1 MQSKVSK
8 ILITFLLAASLLAA
22 CTPATNP
29 SQPPTESSPQ
39 SAAQPPA
46 AEVQQA
52 EPAGYTV
59 IDSLGREVSFETPPQ
74 RIVIAGKAH
83 IMIIDPLYAFPEAS
97 QRVVAFSKV
106 GQGSGDFTRIIDT
119 DYAAKTILDIDA
131 STEQIAAAQPDV
143 VLLKSYLADTVGK
156 PLEELNIPVI
166 YLDFETPEQYM
177 KDIDTLGQ
185 LFQNPQRAEAI
196 KTFYAEQSSRISQRT
211 AERKDEDKP
220 RVLLLYYSERDGE
233 VAFNIPPLGWI
244 QTLLVEMGGGI
255 PVWKDVEIGKGW
267 TKVGLEQIA
276 AWDADQI
283 YVTTYQG
290 DIEQVI
296 ATIKADPKW
305 QTLRA
310 VQDGKLYAFPVD
322 YYSWDQPDTRW
333 ALGLTWLAA
342 KMNPQL
348 FADLDMEQEVRNFY
362 KTLYN
367 LDDAAIDENIFA
379 RIKGDYP

>member
-22 CTPATNP
+22 CTPATSSP
-29 SQPPTESSPQ
+29 QPPAESSPQ
-39 SAAQPPA
+39 SASQPPA
-46 AEVQQA
+46 VEVQQA

-59 IDSLGREVSFETPPQ
+59 TDSLGREISFETPPQ
-74 RIVIAGKAH
+74 RIVVTGKAH
-83 IMIIDPLYAFPEAS
+83 IMIIDPLYTFPEAS
-97 QRVVAFSKV
+97 QRVVALSKV
-106 GQGSGDFTRIIDT
+106 GQGSGDFTRLIDKN
-119 DYAAKTILDIDA
+119 YAAKTILETES

-156 PLEELNIPVI
+156 PLEELNIPII
-166 YLDFETPEQYM
+166 YLDFETPEQYI
-177 KDIDTLGQ
+177 KDLDTLGQ
-185 LFQNPQRAEAI
+185 LFQNPQRAKELE
-196 KTFYAEQSSRISQRT
+196 TFYAEQSSRISQRT
-211 AERKDEDKP
+211 AELKDEDKP
-220 RVLLLYYSERDGE
+220 RVLVLYYSERDGE
-233 VAFNIPPLGWI
+233 VAFNVPPLGWI

-283 YVTTYQG
+283 YVTTYQS

-296 ATIKADPKW
+296 ATIKTDPKW

-310 VQDGKLYAFPVD
+310 MQDGKLYAFPVD

-367 LDDAAIDENIFA
+367 LDDAAINENILA